1 MLCRDVSYF
10 HHFGISMLDKTR
22 REIDAMLQAALDEAT
37 ACLRDWED
45 LPDAPERFVRAAQA
59 RENTARRRL
68 QRFRTEVAM
77 DTQNWGDL

>member
-1 MLCRDVSYF
+1 
-10 HHFGISMLDKTR
+10 MLDKTR
-22 REIDAMLQAALDEAT
+22 REIDSMLQAALDEAT
-37 ACLRDWED
+37 ACLRDWEE
-45 LPDAPERFVRAAQA
+45 LADAPERFLRAAQA